1 MTKFLQYVLFLFD
14 LEMFLDDIK
23 IHWSSQSGKAGE
35 GKRSSPT
42 EWDLSGGGLFCQRWA
57 FFLIIQPQF
66 EAAQKTIIIISE
78 LEFSA
83 HV

>member
-1 MTKFLQYVLFLFD
+1 MCSRVSGITKFLQYVLFLFD

-42 EWDLSGGGLFCQRWA
+42 EWDLSGGGLFCQ
-57 FFLIIQPQF
+57 
-66 EAAQKTIIIISE
+66 T
-78 LEFSA
+78 
-83 HV
+83 